1 MNPALARL
9 TARFDALQRRE
20 RALLAAALVGGI
32 LMLGSTAF
40 IEPALKRQKLFT
52 QQLSQQQA
60 DLASQQAQ
68 ILVLRSQLQ
77 DPEKAL
83 RSQLDEARKKT
94 AAIDAELKKA
104 GDALVPPHRVTA
116 LLEEFLTRNRG
127 LRLLSMR
134 TLPAQPLIER
144 KAGDAAKPD
153 SKSDTEGPA
162 AARANIYRHGVEI
175 RVEGSYAD
183 LTAYLTELERL
194 PQRLLWG
201 RVAVDAEHYPKI
213 VMTLTVYTLS
223 LDKSW
228 LVV

>member
-9 TARFDALQRRE
+9 VARFDALQRRE
-20 RALLAAALVGGI
+20 RALVAAALVGGI

-40 IEPALKRQKLFT
+40 VEPALKRQKLFS

-68 ILVLRSQLQ
+68 IAALRGQLA

-83 RSQLDEARKKT
+83 RARLEEARKKS
-94 AAIDAELKKA
+94 AGIDAELNKA
-104 GDALVPPHRVTA
+104 GAALVPPQRVTA
-116 LLEEFLTRNRG
+116 LLEELLSRNRG

-144 KAGDAAKPD
+144 KPPEPGRAEVAALPQ
-153 SKSDTEGPA
+153 
-162 AARANIYRHGVEI
+162 ANLFRHGVEI

-183 LTAYLTELERL
+183 LTAYLGELERL
-194 PQRLLWG
+194 PQRMLWG
-201 RVAVDAEHYPKI
+201 RVAVDAEHHPKI